1 MLNQRKYV
9 SLKYSQAGAYVYC
22 LCTHRIHITK
32 GLLICTLYLC
42 ISKYSEKLK
51 QVLVPT
57 ILGRNVYGYGLASKL
72 LPTAIITYVLYYVP
86 VPRYLLLM

>member
-1 MLNQRKYV
+1 MYIVYV
-9 SLKYSQAGAYVYC
+9 
-22 LCTHRIHITK
+22 RIEYTLQK
-32 GLLICTLYLC
+32 GYLLICTLYLC